1 MHGKNKE
8 FVSLSGLDYV
18 FLTKKKLFA
27 CLFEQVIDSST
38 YTLSSTG
45 VRAILL
51 YGILYSYVMLI
62 SNWL

>member
-8 FVSLSGLDYV
+8 FEWGLRVPDEN
-18 FLTKKKLFA
+18 KLFA

-45 VRAILL
+45 VRAILIF
-51 YGILYSYVMLI
+51 GILYSYVMLI